1 MAIQNSNDR
10 DRSGIFSWIL
20 YDFSTTAFFTSTIGV
35 LFPLWVRDDM
45 GGNDATVTYTWAIA
59 MLINAML
66 GPLFGALSD
75 NIKKRMPLLTAFTLI
90 GIGTSFLIGSFNN
103 IHVSLILYAIALIA
117 LHTAI
122 VVYNSLLPD
131 VSNKDNRGWITG
143 VGVSVGYVGALA
155 TILIAIFIIDDTFGL
170 GMGYVFGFRL
180 TGIIMLVTALPI
192 ILLLKEKAKPQSDSR
207 SESILS
213 YAFKDLLITA
223 VEAKQ
228 IPGLVTFFIG
238 RFWYYLAIQTA
249 SVVAILYATDTVG
262 LETSEALLVLIVGI
276 SVGIPFAPLWGK
288 LNDKIGPAKSMQVVL
303 IGWILNILVTI
314 AIPVFDL
321 SPHIWWLIGVNSGI
335 FTAGIWST
343 DRPLL
348 TYITVEN
355 GGRSVDDIGKFFG
368 LMSVTGRLSTVAG
381 PFAWGL
387 LVVTL
392 GFGQTIGVVF
402 LLIAIIISFLF
413 LYKTKRILYAFE
425 AKGTKK

>member
-1 MAIQNSNDR
+1 
-10 DRSGIFSWIL
+10 
-20 YDFSTTAFFTSTIGV
+20 
-35 LFPLWVRDDM
+35 
-45 GGNDATVTYTWAIA
+45 
-59 MLINAML
+59 
-66 GPLFGALSD
+66 
-75 NIKKRMPLLTAFTLI
+75 LI